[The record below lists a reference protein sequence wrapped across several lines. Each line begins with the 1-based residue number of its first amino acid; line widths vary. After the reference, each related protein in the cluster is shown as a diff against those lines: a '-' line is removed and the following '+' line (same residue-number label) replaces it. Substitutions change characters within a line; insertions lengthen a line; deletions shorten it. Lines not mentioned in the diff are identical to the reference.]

1 MQYESRPA
9 RCPPA
14 PPPPRSPFTCR
25 DFAPTPYSVPR
36 PLHGSSPS
44 ARSCLASVS
53 PRVSSPRLSST
64 PPHVAYQR
72 PLHPSVSL
80 HSFIFCVHL
89 SVCASACVHILLLLL
104 LLLLAQEIILDVQ
117 VYIERDKVMMIQ
129 SNLLLYSF
137 VVSSSFLPPLSS
149 CSTV

>member
-1 MQYESRPA
+1 MSSPLPLVRHSHAGILPRP
-9 RCPPA
+9 RTVSPA
-14 PPPPRSPFTCR
+14 PSMG
-25 DFAPTPYSVPR
+25 S
-36 PLHGSSPS
+36 SSPS

-53 PRVSSPRLSST
+53 RVSSPRLSST